1 MPQACE
7 RCWRRK
13 QKVSDLIFCVRIGPL
28 IWVSQCSR
36 ETPIC
41 LQCRN
46 ASATCIRRRFGSTV
60 HDSDNRCE
68 TGIEALKSKIQD
80 MKARLQ
86 ECSYQISPSSSHV
99 ATHSGIVGLG
109 SDATASSE
117 SPARDQSNTS
127 QEHQSVHEGMQN
139 NVGYLSLSAMAERTD
154 GEPFSTD
161 GLSYL
166 TLLYAATGISG
177 SNPTLSD
184 KDNEFLTGSLTEFR
198 RIDSLNVD
206 LGGPEMRAAYLR
218 YVDMVKMSFPFKSS
232 PALLSAY
239 ESITSLS
246 HENNLD
252 GVPPETLALVYVG
265 IATGLLLS
273 SHYTYKEMLSAEL
286 AVRAV
291 RLMPQVLGCGSHMPA
306 IHCLT
311 ALTIFSMFTAFGGST
326 WHLLGLLMTRCVSAG
341 IHTFRSANVPPD
353 GAEQTQIRRE
363 LWTLYI
369 LDT

>member
-1 MPQACE
+1 
-7 RCWRRK
+7 
-13 QKVSDLIFCVRIGPL
+13 
-28 IWVSQCSR
+28 
-36 ETPIC
+36 
-41 LQCRN
+41 
-46 ASATCIRRRFGSTV
+46 
-60 HDSDNRCE
+60 
-68 TGIEALKSKIQD
+68 

-86 ECSYQISPSSSHV
+86 ECSDQISPSSLHV
-99 ATHSGIVGLG
+99 ATHPGVVGLG

-117 SPARDQSNTS
+117 SPAHDQSNVS
-127 QEHQSVHEGMQN
+127 QEHQSAHEGMQN

-184 KDNEFLTGSLTEFR
+184 KNNEFLTGSLAEFR
-198 RIDSLNVD
+198 HIDSSTID
-206 LGGPEMRAAYLR
+206 LGGSEMRAAFLR
-218 YVDMVKMSFPFKSS
+218 YVDMVKMNFPFKSS
-232 PALLSAY
+232 AELLSAY
-239 ESITSLS
+239 ESITWSSQDS
-246 HENNLD
+246 HLD
-252 GVPPETLALVYVG
+252 GVPPETLALVHVG

-286 AVRAV
+286 VVRAV

-311 ALTIFSMFTAFGGST
+311 ALTIFSIYTAFGGST

-341 IHTFRSANVPPD
+341 IHTFRSTNVTPD
-353 GAEQTQIRRE
+353 SAEQTQIRRE